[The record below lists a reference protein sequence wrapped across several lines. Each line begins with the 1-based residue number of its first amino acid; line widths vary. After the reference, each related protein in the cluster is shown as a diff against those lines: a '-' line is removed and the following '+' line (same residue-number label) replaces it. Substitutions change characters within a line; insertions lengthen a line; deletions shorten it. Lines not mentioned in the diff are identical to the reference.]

1 MKNNE
6 LIALAKK
13 AKDMAYAPYSNFAVG
28 SAVLFEDDKV
38 FLGCNIE
45 SASYGATCCAERV
58 AIYKGVS
65 EGYKKIKKIAVVGSS
80 ELTYP
85 CGICRQVI
93 AEFCDDCKIII
104 ANEDGYKEYE
114 LNDLLPFSF
123 TKKDL
128 VHV

>member
-1 MKNNE
+1 MNSKE
-6 LIALAKK
+6 LIKLAKK
-13 AKDMAYAPYSNFAVG
+13 AQKMAYSPYSNFAVG

-65 EGYKKIKKIAVVGSS
+65 EGYKKIKMIAVVGSS
-80 ELTYP
+80 DMTYP

-93 AEFCDDCKIII
+93 AEFCDDCKIVI
-104 ANEDGYKEYE
+104 ASEDDYKEYE
-114 LNDLLPFSF
+114 LNELLPFSF

-128 VHV
+128 EHV